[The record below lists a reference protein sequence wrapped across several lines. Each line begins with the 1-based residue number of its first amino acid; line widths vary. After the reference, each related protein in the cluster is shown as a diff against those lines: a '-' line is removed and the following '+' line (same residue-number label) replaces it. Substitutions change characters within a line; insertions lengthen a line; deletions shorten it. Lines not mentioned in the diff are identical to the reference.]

1 MKFRKS
7 ASSSPKMELLSRRS
21 TGGRMSTL
29 KRSRSFRAS
38 VKLMSKIRNHANLR
52 LTAGFDL
59 SSVSK
64 DLTVKKGCDLPVV
77 EESQDG
83 EKPSSP
89 RKNFKDM
96 NSRDKIGGEAFPS
109 PRKTSISDRD
119 VGPREITKDL
129 KNKLSLTDRLMGKG
143 RKDAERASTKDEGMK
158 SPKVSHIFR
167 RRHSTES
174 SQEDTREKKCS
185 DKRASCETDMSR
197 PSKHV
202 SYENP
207 TFVLDSSLDSS
218 VSSFLFEVEEEEEEE
233 EQRQK
238 QDAENERATSSKR
251 DVLTIVVDP
260 HKASAN
266 RSFYRKT
273 NYERDKDVGEEYLE
287 NGESR
292 NAFRPRCETVP
303 LSRPCDTRNEHSNV
317 INRNRRTTESFG
329 EFDRSRIK
337 FYCKIHETERK
348 NAICLQNQKIHDS
361 VKTCSSKS
369 CKIKTVDNIANFW
382 TSRRGNS
389 FRNKM
394 TTGRKR
400 DAKETKDYERL
411 GQEQVFM
418 PSSGSKFHSL
428 QGMEFLEG
436 FGKKKQQPHQQLN
449 NLSSIHINP
458 LSAQS
463 LNIHLHA
470 LFAAVEHSHLDKA
483 RTILE
488 STDVDV
494 NSVNSDGLSPLDVA
508 VLSNNRPLA
517 KMLVAF
523 GAQEGNQFKSPESLG
538 SHLASLLSEAE
549 HRVQELGGSTS
560 GSGGSILLEPPSSH
574 RASFSTQ
581 HNNLTGCGGSTE
593 DKQLS
598 LWERRARALRKMLLG
613 FDQARPP
620 DMPFLVA
627 VDVTGTTSITVRFQE
642 PDSHDSPICTKFKVQ
657 WSLHEDFSVICGER
671 EVLDMKQRECRIED
685 LTQGHKYH
693 FRAAAGNLK
702 GYSRFMN
709 STPAHVTPSSWRDI
723 DGRVPRFAGRLE
735 ELNTLFTDIRR
746 PEYTQETPAVQRRN
760 HKKKTTIKQLFTATS
775 KFQKNLRRG
784 VFLACL
790 LYHEDKVLV
799 TNEDFL
805 PVIEIDET
813 YPSCIYNDF
822 HWLMKVACT
831 WDDVKSLRQ
840 DMEKSHSSSTNH
852 FRIKLLQAA
861 AQMQA
866 ALGIQDLG
874 QLYHKPIRDIQG
886 TLVFSTVNYIKSPKL
901 VSVLN
906 SRWLPL
912 SKVIKKV
919 ITHEDSNVG
928 DILMTSIQEQM
939 TYHQVSGIKLPK
951 GLYLAY
957 LKMQSSV
964 DLIQLVVPTK
974 SPNVLPH
981 CKIRD
986 NSHVSAEEWDYL
998 KRVPRI
1004 CTSETSVK
1012 ESEEKENVTNEAQ
1025 GTEQQKLFVD
1035 QIAATARRLFN
1046 YMEISPEDSLVHR
1059 LYDAEVIELTHDV
1072 SFLIVVPPAE
1082 TACCVPGTR
1091 EILLQRGDLL
1101 SLPIPVFEMVYLNT
1115 YQKDVINRYSRL
1127 SCILE
1132 LDTAQAQHN
1141 HREAFSS
1148 LELSVAKDK
1157 LARLQDLQ
1165 LQVNSVWKSARW
1177 LIDVI
1182 TFARDRG
1189 SSQQNIASQTVGIS
1203 MKHLFSLD
1211 RNKNSNSNSLKR
1223 SLLQLP
1229 PRDPK
1234 LVKSSPGRGS
1244 WPGPNLSKSSSNLL
1258 TTEFSK
1264 SEQQLPSGQHVRK
1277 GSNTSTTSEPQKSSC
1292 APISSNSNL
1301 SNLTT
1306 TSSVNHLIP
1315 LQNVRLPPSKSEDTL
1330 ILAKYK
1336 HSPRNRSA
1344 TITSAS
1350 ATTSPLLSIK
1360 PMIYTGS
1367 LLSVSTAMTN
1377 TTSLLSV
1384 SNTNSDSLHS
1394 LSSDEYSAT
1403 NSSVCLKP
1411 GQPGIKVKT
1420 SKPTASVAAMA
1431 AVPTDNLDE
1440 EKEEATM
1447 MPPLPGILQVYAA
1460 YETGLAA
1467 GTSLKLHVTPRTTAR
1482 EVVDLVVKQL
1492 NMAVV
1497 LKGQKGPTYTA
1508 DELPNFCLVAVIG
1521 ARERCLRDDF
1531 KPLHLQNPWKKGRLY
1546 VRQKQDVLAALE
1558 HSSKH
1563 TAYL

>member
-1 MKFRKS
+1 MSSGDKASPGLTIDRAAFLLLRVKKAFKKKKQQRKEKS
-7 ASSSPKMELLSRRS
+7 IPTVECKTESRGARGPGGRPAPLLRSRTLPAIVAPGLSILQAQIDARYNAAS
-21 TGGRMSTL
+21 TGLSVPESGTSTKRGSTVSHCTKLLTPRISFTDDTIERRVSDSGPTRESSKEHSTRSGRLST
-29 KRSRSFRAS
+29 
-38 VKLMSKIRNHANLR
+38 
-52 LTAGFDL
+52 
-59 SSVSK
+59 SS
-64 DLTVKKGCDLPVV
+64 
-77 EESQDG
+77 
-83 EKPSSP
+83 
-89 RKNFKDM
+89 
-96 NSRDKIGGEAFPS
+96 IGGSQP
-109 PRKTSISDRD
+109 
-119 VGPREITKDL
+119 
-129 KNKLSLTDRLMGKG
+129 LTRLA
-143 RKDAERASTKDEGMK
+143 RLLN
-158 SPKVSHIFR
+158 
-167 RRHSTES
+167 
-174 SQEDTREKKCS
+174 Q
-185 DKRASCETDMSR
+185 R
-197 PSKHV
+197 PSFTP
-202 SYENP
+202 SDEIP
-207 TFVLDSSLDSS
+207 RRLSW
-218 VSSFLFEVEEEEEEE
+218 
-233 EQRQK
+233 
-238 QDAENERATSSKR
+238 ERRDCSATSSC
-251 DVLTIVVDP
+251 LP
-260 HKASAN
+260 
-266 RSFYRKT
+266 RS
-273 NYERDKDVGEEYLE
+273 
-287 NGESR
+287 S
-292 NAFRPRCETVP
+292 
-303 LSRPCDTRNEHSNV
+303 S
-317 INRNRRTTESFG
+317 I
-329 EFDRSRIK
+329 
-337 FYCKIHETERK
+337 
-348 NAICLQNQKIHDS
+348 DS
-361 VKTCSSKS
+361 VAEWSVAGGVGTVSASNAVNAGSSYGLFADQPPPRRS
-369 CKIKTVDNIANFW
+369 PSPLLGSRSDRLSLVSPNIG
-382 TSRRGNS
+382 RRVKGH
-389 FRNKM
+389 R
-394 TTGRKR
+394 
-400 DAKETKDYERL
+400 AVLELY
-411 GQEQVFM
+411 
-418 PSSGSKFHSL
+418 SL

-436 FGKKKQQPHQQLN
+436 FGKKKQQPNQQSN
-449 NLSSIHINP
+449 NISSVHINP
-458 LSAQS
+458 LTAQS

-470 LFAAVEHSHLDKA
+470 LFAAVEHGHLDKA

-538 SHLASLLSEAE
+538 SHLASLLLEAE

-560 GSGGSILLEPPSSH
+560 GSGGTTLLEPPSSH
-574 RASFSTQ
+574 RSSFSSQ
-581 HNNLTGCGGSTE
+581 HNNLTGCGGSAE
-593 DKQLS
+593 DKQLA

-627 VDVTGTTSITVRFQE
+627 VDVTGTNSVTVRFQE

-657 WSLHEDFSVICGER
+657 WSIKEDFSVICGER
-671 EVLDMKQRECRIED
+671 EVLDMKQRECRIDD
-685 LTQGHKYH
+685 LIQGQKYY

-702 GYSRFMN
+702 GYSRFRN

-735 ELNTLFTDIRR
+735 QLNTLFTDIKR

-760 HKKKTTIKQLFTATS
+760 HKKKTTIKQLFSATS

-790 LYHEDKVLV
+790 LYHEDKILV

-805 PVIEIDET
+805 PVIEVDET

-822 HWLMKVACT
+822 HWLMKVGCT
-831 WDDVKSLRQ
+831 WDDVKILRQ
-840 DMEKSHSSSTNH
+840 NMEKSHSSSTNH

-866 ALGIQDLG
+866 ALCIQDIG
-874 QLYHKPIRDIQG
+874 QLYHKPIRDVQG
-886 TLVFSTVNYIKSPKL
+886 TLVFSTVNYVKSPKL
-901 VSVLN
+901 ISVLN

-912 SKVIKKV
+912 SKVTKKV
-919 ITHEDSNVG
+919 IIHEDSNVA
-928 DILMTSIQEQM
+928 DILIASIQEQM
-939 TYHQVSGIKLPK
+939 TYHQVSSIKLSK
-951 GLYLAY
+951 GLYLGY

-964 DLIQLVVPTK
+964 DLIQVVVPAK

-986 NSHVSAEEWDYL
+986 NPHVSAEEWDYL
-998 KRVPRI
+998 KRITRI
-1004 CTSETSVK
+1004 HASDASVK
-1012 ESEEKENVTNEAQ
+1012 DCEEKENVTNEAQ

-1035 QIAATARRLFN
+1035 LVAATARRLFN
-1046 YMEISPEDSLVHR
+1046 YMEISPEDSLLHR
-1059 LYDAEVIELTHDV
+1059 LYDAEVIDLTHDV
-1072 SFLIVVPPAE
+1072 SFLIAVPPAE

-1101 SLPIPVFEMVYLNT
+1101 SLPIQVFEMVHLNT

-1132 LDTAQAQHN
+1132 LDTAQAQYN

-1165 LQVNSVWKSARW
+1165 TQVNTVWKGARW

-1189 SSQQNIASQTVGIS
+1189 SSQQTGSSQTVGIS
-1203 MKHLFSLD
+1203 MKHLLSLD
-1211 RNKNSNSNSLKR
+1211 RNRSNSNSLKR

-1244 WPGPNLSKSSSNLL
+1244 WPGPNMSNSSSNLL

-1264 SEQQLPSGQHVRK
+1264 SEQQLPSGQYIRK
-1277 GSNTSTTSEPQKSSC
+1277 GSNTSNVSAGSEPAKSTV
-1292 APISSNSNL
+1292 PMSSPSNL
-1301 SNLTT
+1301 SNA
-1306 TSSVNHLIP
+1306 TSAGSNNHLVP
-1315 LQNVRLPPSKSEDTL
+1315 LQNTRLPPSKSEDTL
-1330 ILAKYK
+1330 ILTKYK

-1350 ATTSPLLSIK
+1350 ASTSPLLSIK
-1360 PMIYTGS
+1360 PMIYGGS

-1394 LSSDEYSAT
+1394 LSSDEYST
-1403 NSSVCLKP
+1403 PNSSVCIKSGHTKSKP
-1411 GQPGIKVKT
+1411 T
-1420 SKPTASVAAMA
+1420 KPTASVAATA
-1431 AVPTDNLDE
+1431 TGSLESQLEE
-1440 EKEEATM
+1440 EKDEATL
-1447 MPPLPGILQVYAA
+1447 MPAPLPGILQVYAA
-1460 YETGLAA
+1460 YETGLAS

-1482 EVVDLVVKQL
+1482 EVVNLVVKQL

-1497 LKGQKGPTYTA
+1497 LKGQEGPIYTA

-1531 KPLHLQNPWKKGRLY
+1531 KLLQLQNPWKKGRLY

>member
-1 MKFRKS
+1 MIGR
-7 ASSSPKMELLSRRS
+7 
-21 TGGRMSTL
+21 GGRRYEGWAVLGGLGRRMSSGDKASPGLTIDRAAFL
-29 KRSRSFRAS
+29 LLRVKKAFKKKKQQRKEKSIPTVECKTESRGARGPGGRPAPLLRSRTLPAIVAPGLSILQAQIDARYNERRVS
-38 VKLMSKIRNHANLR
+38 DSGPTRESSKEHSTRSGR
-52 LTAGFDL
+52 LST
-59 SSVSK
+59 SS
-64 DLTVKKGCDLPVV
+64 
-77 EESQDG
+77 
-83 EKPSSP
+83 
-89 RKNFKDM
+89 
-96 NSRDKIGGEAFPS
+96 IGGSQP
-109 PRKTSISDRD
+109 
-119 VGPREITKDL
+119 
-129 KNKLSLTDRLMGKG
+129 LTRLA
-143 RKDAERASTKDEGMK
+143 RLLN
-158 SPKVSHIFR
+158 
-167 RRHSTES
+167 
-174 SQEDTREKKCS
+174 Q
-185 DKRASCETDMSR
+185 R
-197 PSKHV
+197 PSFTP
-202 SYENP
+202 SDEIP
-207 TFVLDSSLDSS
+207 RRLSW
-218 VSSFLFEVEEEEEEE
+218 
-233 EQRQK
+233 
-238 QDAENERATSSKR
+238 ERRDCSATSSC
-251 DVLTIVVDP
+251 LP
-260 HKASAN
+260 
-266 RSFYRKT
+266 RS
-273 NYERDKDVGEEYLE
+273 
-287 NGESR
+287 S
-292 NAFRPRCETVP
+292 
-303 LSRPCDTRNEHSNV
+303 S
-317 INRNRRTTESFG
+317 I
-329 EFDRSRIK
+329 
-337 FYCKIHETERK
+337 
-348 NAICLQNQKIHDS
+348 DS
-361 VKTCSSKS
+361 VAEWSIAGGVGTVSTSNAVNAGSSYGLFADQPPPRRS
-369 CKIKTVDNIANFW
+369 PSPLLGARSDRLSLVSPNIG
-382 TSRRGNS
+382 RRVKGH
-389 FRNKM
+389 R
-394 TTGRKR
+394 
-400 DAKETKDYERL
+400 AVLELY
-411 GQEQVFM
+411 
-418 PSSGSKFHSL
+418 SL

-436 FGKKKQQPHQQLN
+436 FGKKKQQPNQQSN
-449 NLSSIHINP
+449 NISSVHINP
-458 LSAQS
+458 LTAQS

-470 LFAAVEHSHLDKA
+470 LFAAVEHGHLDKA

-538 SHLASLLSEAE
+538 SHLASLLLEAE

-560 GSGGSILLEPPSSH
+560 GSGGTTLLEPPSSH
-574 RASFSTQ
+574 RSSFSSQ
-581 HNNLTGCGGSTE
+581 HNNLTGCGGSAE
-593 DKQLS
+593 DKQLA

-627 VDVTGTTSITVRFQE
+627 VDVTGTNSVTVRFQE

-657 WSLHEDFSVICGER
+657 WSIKEDFSVICGER
-671 EVLDMKQRECRIED
+671 EVLDMKQRECRIDD
-685 LTQGHKYH
+685 LIQGQKYY

-702 GYSRFMN
+702 GYSRFRN

-735 ELNTLFTDIRR
+735 QLNTLFTDIRR

-760 HKKKTTIKQLFTATS
+760 HKKKTTIKQLFSATS

-790 LYHEDKVLV
+790 LYHEDKILV

-805 PVIEIDET
+805 PVIEVDET

-822 HWLMKVACT
+822 HWLMKVGCT
-831 WDDVKSLRQ
+831 WDDVKILRQ
-840 DMEKSHSSSTNH
+840 NMEKSHSSSTNH

-866 ALGIQDLG
+866 ALCIQDIG
-874 QLYHKPIRDIQG
+874 QLYHKPIRDVQG
-886 TLVFSTVNYIKSPKL
+886 TLVFSTVNYVKSPKL
-901 VSVLN
+901 ISVLN

-912 SKVIKKV
+912 SKVTKKV
-919 ITHEDSNVG
+919 IIHEDSNVA
-928 DILMTSIQEQM
+928 DILIASIQEQM
-939 TYHQVSGIKLPK
+939 TYHQVSSIKLSK
-951 GLYLAY
+951 GLYLGY

-964 DLIQLVVPTK
+964 DLIQVVVPAK

-986 NSHVSAEEWDYL
+986 NPHVSAEEWDYL
-998 KRVPRI
+998 KRITRI
-1004 CTSETSVK
+1004 HASDASVK
-1012 ESEEKENVTNEAQ
+1012 DCEEKENVTNEAQ

-1035 QIAATARRLFN
+1035 LVAATARRLFN
-1046 YMEISPEDSLVHR
+1046 YMEISPEDSLLHR
-1059 LYDAEVIELTHDV
+1059 LYDAEVIDLTHDV
-1072 SFLIVVPPAE
+1072 SFLIAVPPAE

-1101 SLPIPVFEMVYLNT
+1101 SLPIQVFEMVHLNT

-1132 LDTAQAQHN
+1132 LDTAQAQYN

-1165 LQVNSVWKSARW
+1165 TQVNTVWKGARW

-1189 SSQQNIASQTVGIS
+1189 SSQQSGSSQTVGIS
-1203 MKHLFSLD
+1203 MKHLLSLD
-1211 RNKNSNSNSLKR
+1211 RNRSNSNSLKR

-1244 WPGPNLSKSSSNLL
+1244 WPGPNMSNSSSNLL

-1264 SEQQLPSGQHVRK
+1264 SEQQLPSGQYIRK
-1277 GSNTSTTSEPQKSSC
+1277 GSNTSNVSAGSEPAKSTV
-1292 APISSNSNL
+1292 PMSSPSNL
-1301 SNLTT
+1301 SNA
-1306 TSSVNHLIP
+1306 TSTGSNNHLVP
-1315 LQNVRLPPSKSEDTL
+1315 LQNTRLPPSKSEDTL
-1330 ILAKYK
+1330 ILTKYK

-1350 ATTSPLLSIK
+1350 ASTSPLLSIK
-1360 PMIYTGS
+1360 PMIYGGS

-1394 LSSDEYSAT
+1394 LSSDEYST
-1403 NSSVCLKP
+1403 PNSSVCIKSGHTKSKP
-1411 GQPGIKVKT
+1411 T
-1420 SKPTASVAAMA
+1420 KPTASVAATA
-1431 AVPTDNLDE
+1431 TGSLESQLEE
-1440 EKEEATM
+1440 EKDEATL
-1447 MPPLPGILQVYAA
+1447 MPAPLPGILQVYAA
-1460 YETGLAA
+1460 YETGLAS

-1482 EVVDLVVKQL
+1482 EVVNLVVKQL

-1497 LKGQKGPTYTA
+1497 LKGQEGPIYTA

-1531 KPLHLQNPWKKGRLY
+1531 KLLQLQNPWKKGRLY

>member
-1 MKFRKS
+1 MIGR
-7 ASSSPKMELLSRRS
+7 
-21 TGGRMSTL
+21 GGRRYEGWAVLGGLGRRMSSGDKASPGLTIDRAAFL
-29 KRSRSFRAS
+29 LLRVKKAFKKKKQQRKEKSIPTVECKTESRGARGPGGRPAPLLRSRTLPAIVAPGLSILQAQIDARYNAASAGLSVPESGTSTKRGSTVSHCTKLLTPRISFTDDTIERRVS
-38 VKLMSKIRNHANLR
+38 DSGPTRESSKEHSTRSGR
-52 LTAGFDL
+52 LST
-59 SSVSK
+59 SS
-64 DLTVKKGCDLPVV
+64 
-77 EESQDG
+77 
-83 EKPSSP
+83 
-89 RKNFKDM
+89 
-96 NSRDKIGGEAFPS
+96 IGGSQP
-109 PRKTSISDRD
+109 
-119 VGPREITKDL
+119 
-129 KNKLSLTDRLMGKG
+129 LTRLA
-143 RKDAERASTKDEGMK
+143 RLLN
-158 SPKVSHIFR
+158 
-167 RRHSTES
+167 
-174 SQEDTREKKCS
+174 Q
-185 DKRASCETDMSR
+185 R
-197 PSKHV
+197 PSFTP
-202 SYENP
+202 SDEIP
-207 TFVLDSSLDSS
+207 RRLSW
-218 VSSFLFEVEEEEEEE
+218 
-233 EQRQK
+233 
-238 QDAENERATSSKR
+238 ERRDCSATSSC
-251 DVLTIVVDP
+251 LP
-260 HKASAN
+260 
-266 RSFYRKT
+266 RS
-273 NYERDKDVGEEYLE
+273 
-287 NGESR
+287 S
-292 NAFRPRCETVP
+292 
-303 LSRPCDTRNEHSNV
+303 S
-317 INRNRRTTESFG
+317 I
-329 EFDRSRIK
+329 
-337 FYCKIHETERK
+337 
-348 NAICLQNQKIHDS
+348 DS
-361 VKTCSSKS
+361 VAEWSIAGGVGTVSASNAVNAGSSYGLFADQPPPRRS
-369 CKIKTVDNIANFW
+369 PSPLLGARSDRLSLVSPNIG
-382 TSRRGNS
+382 RRVKGH
-389 FRNKM
+389 R
-394 TTGRKR
+394 
-400 DAKETKDYERL
+400 AVLELY
-411 GQEQVFM
+411 
-418 PSSGSKFHSL
+418 SL

-436 FGKKKQQPHQQLN
+436 FGKKKQQPNQQSN
-449 NLSSIHINP
+449 NISSVHINP
-458 LSAQS
+458 LTAQS

-470 LFAAVEHSHLDKA
+470 LFAAVEHGHLDKA

-538 SHLASLLSEAE
+538 SHLASLLLEAE

-560 GSGGSILLEPPSSH
+560 GSGGTTLLEPPSSH
-574 RASFSTQ
+574 RSSFSSQ
-581 HNNLTGCGGSTE
+581 HNNLTGCGGSAE
-593 DKQLS
+593 DKQLA

-627 VDVTGTTSITVRFQE
+627 VDVTGTNSVTVRFQE

-657 WSLHEDFSVICGER
+657 WSIKEDFSVICGER
-671 EVLDMKQRECRIED
+671 EVLDMKQRECRIDD
-685 LTQGHKYH
+685 LIQGQKYY

-702 GYSRFMN
+702 GYSRFRN

-735 ELNTLFTDIRR
+735 QLNTLFTDIRR

-760 HKKKTTIKQLFTATS
+760 HKKKTTIKQLFSATS

-790 LYHEDKVLV
+790 LYHEDKILV

-805 PVIEIDET
+805 PVIEVDET

-822 HWLMKVACT
+822 HWLMKVGCT
-831 WDDVKSLRQ
+831 WDDVKILRQ
-840 DMEKSHSSSTNH
+840 NMEKSHSSSTNH

-866 ALGIQDLG
+866 ALCIQDIG
-874 QLYHKPIRDIQG
+874 QLYHKPIRDVQG
-886 TLVFSTVNYIKSPKL
+886 TLVFSTVNYVKSPKL
-901 VSVLN
+901 ISVLN

-912 SKVIKKV
+912 SKVTKKV
-919 ITHEDSNVG
+919 IIHEDSNVA
-928 DILMTSIQEQM
+928 DILIASIQEQM
-939 TYHQVSGIKLPK
+939 TYHQVSSIKLSK
-951 GLYLAY
+951 GLYLGY

-964 DLIQLVVPTK
+964 DLIQVVVPAK

-986 NSHVSAEEWDYL
+986 NPHVSAEEWDYL
-998 KRVPRI
+998 KRITRI
-1004 CTSETSVK
+1004 HASDASVK
-1012 ESEEKENVTNEAQ
+1012 DCEEKENVTNEAQ

-1035 QIAATARRLFN
+1035 LVAATARRLFN
-1046 YMEISPEDSLVHR
+1046 YMEISPEDSLLHR
-1059 LYDAEVIELTHDV
+1059 LYDAEVIDLTHDV
-1072 SFLIVVPPAE
+1072 SFLIAVPPAE

-1101 SLPIPVFEMVYLNT
+1101 SLPIQVFEMVHLNT

-1132 LDTAQAQHN
+1132 LDTAQAQYN

-1165 LQVNSVWKSARW
+1165 TQVNTVWKGARW

-1189 SSQQNIASQTVGIS
+1189 SSQQSGSSQTVGIS
-1203 MKHLFSLD
+1203 MKHLLSLD
-1211 RNKNSNSNSLKR
+1211 RNRSNSNSLKR

-1244 WPGPNLSKSSSNLL
+1244 WPGPNMSNSSSNLL

-1264 SEQQLPSGQHVRK
+1264 SEQQLPSGQYIRK
-1277 GSNTSTTSEPQKSSC
+1277 GSNTSNVSAGSEPAKSTV
-1292 APISSNSNL
+1292 PMSSPSNL
-1301 SNLTT
+1301 SNA
-1306 TSSVNHLIP
+1306 TSAGSNNHLVP
-1315 LQNVRLPPSKSEDTL
+1315 LQNTRLPPSKSEDTL
-1330 ILAKYK
+1330 ILTKYK

-1350 ATTSPLLSIK
+1350 ASTSPLLSIK
-1360 PMIYTGS
+1360 PMIYGGS

-1394 LSSDEYSAT
+1394 LSSDEYST
-1403 NSSVCLKP
+1403 PNSSVC
-1411 GQPGIKVKT
+1411 IKSGHTKSKST
-1420 SKPTASVAAMA
+1420 KPTASVAATA
-1431 AVPTDNLDE
+1431 TGSLESQLEE
-1440 EKEEATM
+1440 EKDEATL
-1447 MPPLPGILQVYAA
+1447 MPAPLPGILQVYAA
-1460 YETGLAA
+1460 YETGLAS

-1482 EVVDLVVKQL
+1482 EVVNLVVKQL

-1497 LKGQKGPTYTA
+1497 LKGQEGPIYTA

-1531 KPLHLQNPWKKGRLY
+1531 KLLQLQNPWKKGRLY

>member
-1 MKFRKS
+1 MKFRKFS
-7 ASSSPKMELLSRRS
+7 ASSPKMELLSRRS
-21 TGGRMSTL
+21 SSDRMSTL

-38 VKLMSKIRNHANLR
+38 IKLMSKLRNHASLR
-52 LTAGFDL
+52 LNSGFDL
-59 SSVSK
+59 SPVSLRDTKKRRNQTSLVEETTWPTKSLEIPPNDSSK
-64 DLTVKKGCDLPVV
+64 DSSKDSDRSLNSLST
-77 EESQDG
+77 S
-83 EKPSSP
+83 PSL
-89 RKNFKDM
+89 
-96 NSRDKIGGEAFPS
+96 GH
-109 PRKTSISDRD
+109 SISSSELESRK
-119 VGPREITKDL
+119 ITRDL
-129 KNKLSLTDRLMGKG
+129 KSKLCLTDRIMGKG
-143 RKDAERASTKDEGMK
+143 RKEQEKSSKRNNDAS
-158 SPKVSHIFR
+158 SPRVTHIFR
-167 RRHSTES
+167 WKSNEETS
-174 SQEDTREKKCS
+174 SVSNEDKEKRNLLCGS
-185 DKRASCETDMSR
+185 QL
-197 PSKHV
+197 

-207 TFVLDSSLDSS
+207 TFRLDSSLDSS
-218 VSSFLFEVEEEEEEE
+218 VSSYVFEPEHSDHVETKEERSIE
-233 EQRQK
+233 K
-238 QDAENERATSSKR
+238 SYQDTG
-251 DVLTIVVDP
+251 LTIVVDP
-260 HKASAN
+260 ARPTEDETRKSAEDRTVFDMEANFECNKNNRPVFTVTKA
-266 RSFYRKT
+266 RSLSVNDVILQDEEAARSSLALNTVDGTTLFDWQADDRGIDTTEKGRKDGEKVRKT
-273 NYERDKDVGEEYLE
+273 
-287 NGESR
+287 
-292 NAFRPRCETVP
+292 
-303 LSRPCDTRNEHSNV
+303 
-317 INRNRRTTESFG
+317 
-329 EFDRSRIK
+329 
-337 FYCKIHETERK
+337 
-348 NAICLQNQKIHDS
+348 S
-361 VKTCSSKS
+361 VCSSKS
-369 CKIKTVDNIANFW
+369 CRIRTVDNIANFW
-382 TSRRGNS
+382 TNARGGS
-389 FRNKM
+389 FRSKV
-394 TTGRKR
+394 TVGRKKSMKDSR
-400 DAKETKDYERL
+400 DAESMDRILVTTT
-411 GQEQVFM
+411 
-418 PSSGSKFHSL
+418 SGSKLYSL

-436 FGKKKQQPHQQLN
+436 FGKKKQQPNQQSN
-449 NLSSIHINP
+449 NISSVHINP
-458 LSAQS
+458 LTAQS

-470 LFAAVEHSHLDKA
+470 LFAAVEHGHLDKA

-538 SHLASLLSEAE
+538 SHLASLLLEAE

-560 GSGGSILLEPPSSH
+560 GSGGTTLLEPPSSH
-574 RASFSTQ
+574 RSSFSSQ
-581 HNNLTGCGGSTE
+581 HNNLTGCGGSAE
-593 DKQLS
+593 DKQLA

-627 VDVTGTTSITVRFQE
+627 VDVTGTNSVTVRFQE

-657 WSLHEDFSVICGER
+657 WSIKEDFSVICGER
-671 EVLDMKQRECRIED
+671 EVLDMKQRECRIDD
-685 LTQGHKYH
+685 LIQGQKYY

-702 GYSRFMN
+702 GYSRFRN

-735 ELNTLFTDIRR
+735 QLNTLFTDIKR

-760 HKKKTTIKQLFTATS
+760 HKKKTTIKQLFSATS

-790 LYHEDKVLV
+790 LYHEDKILV

-805 PVIEIDET
+805 PVIEVDET

-822 HWLMKVACT
+822 HWLMKVGCT
-831 WDDVKSLRQ
+831 WDDVKILRQ
-840 DMEKSHSSSTNH
+840 NMEKSHSSSTNH

-866 ALGIQDLG
+866 ALCIQDIG
-874 QLYHKPIRDIQG
+874 QLYHKPIRDVQG
-886 TLVFSTVNYIKSPKL
+886 TLVFSTVNYVKSPKL
-901 VSVLN
+901 ISVLN

-912 SKVIKKV
+912 SKVTKKV
-919 ITHEDSNVG
+919 IIHEDSNVA
-928 DILMTSIQEQM
+928 DILIASIQEQM
-939 TYHQVSGIKLPK
+939 TYHQVSSIKLSK
-951 GLYLAY
+951 GLYLGY

-964 DLIQLVVPTK
+964 DLIQVVVPAK

-986 NSHVSAEEWDYL
+986 NPHVSAEEWDYL
-998 KRVPRI
+998 KRITRI
-1004 CTSETSVK
+1004 HASDASVK
-1012 ESEEKENVTNEAQ
+1012 DCEEKENVTNEAQ

-1035 QIAATARRLFN
+1035 LVAATARRLFN
-1046 YMEISPEDSLVHR
+1046 YMEISPEDSLLHR
-1059 LYDAEVIELTHDV
+1059 LYDAEVIDLTHDV
-1072 SFLIVVPPAE
+1072 SFLIAVPPAE

-1101 SLPIPVFEMVYLNT
+1101 SLPIQVFEMVHLNT

-1132 LDTAQAQHN
+1132 LDTAQAQYN

-1165 LQVNSVWKSARW
+1165 TQVNTVWKGARW

-1189 SSQQNIASQTVGIS
+1189 SSQQTGSSQTVGIS
-1203 MKHLFSLD
+1203 MKHLLSLD
-1211 RNKNSNSNSLKR
+1211 RNRSNSNSLKR

-1244 WPGPNLSKSSSNLL
+1244 WPGPNMSNSSSNLL

-1264 SEQQLPSGQHVRK
+1264 SEQQLPSGQYIRK
-1277 GSNTSTTSEPQKSSC
+1277 GSNTSNVSAGSEPAKSTV
-1292 APISSNSNL
+1292 PMSSPSNL
-1301 SNLTT
+1301 SNA
-1306 TSSVNHLIP
+1306 TSAGSNNHLVP
-1315 LQNVRLPPSKSEDTL
+1315 LQNTRLPPSKSEDTL
-1330 ILAKYK
+1330 ILTKYK

-1350 ATTSPLLSIK
+1350 ASTSPLLSIK
-1360 PMIYTGS
+1360 PMIYGGS

-1394 LSSDEYSAT
+1394 LSSDEYST
-1403 NSSVCLKP
+1403 PNSSVCIKSGHTKSKP
-1411 GQPGIKVKT
+1411 T
-1420 SKPTASVAAMA
+1420 KPTASVAATA
-1431 AVPTDNLDE
+1431 TGSLESQLEE
-1440 EKEEATM
+1440 EKDEATL
-1447 MPPLPGILQVYAA
+1447 MPAPLPGILQVYAA
-1460 YETGLAA
+1460 YETGLAS

-1482 EVVDLVVKQL
+1482 EVVNLVVKQL

-1497 LKGQKGPTYTA
+1497 LKGQEGPIYTA

-1531 KPLHLQNPWKKGRLY
+1531 KLLQLQNPWKKGRLY

>member
-1 MKFRKS
+1 MV
-7 ASSSPKMELLSRRS
+7 L
-21 TGGRMSTL
+21 GGLGRRMSSGDKASPGLTID
-29 KRSRSFRAS
+29 RAAF
-38 VKLMSKIRNHANLR
+38 LLLR
-52 LTAGFDL
+52 
-59 SSVSK
+59 
-64 DLTVKKGCDLPVV
+64 VKKA
-77 EESQDG
+77 
-83 EKPSSP
+83 
-89 RKNFKDM
+89 FK
-96 NSRDKIGGEAFPS
+96 
-109 PRKTSISDRD
+109 
-119 VGPREITKDL
+119 
-129 KNKLSLTDRLMGKG
+129 
-143 RKDAERASTKDEGMK
+143 
-158 SPKVSHIFR
+158 
-167 RRHSTES
+167 
-174 SQEDTREKKCS
+174 
-185 DKRASCETDMSR
+185 
-197 PSKHV
+197 
-202 SYENP
+202 
-207 TFVLDSSLDSS
+207 
-218 VSSFLFEVEEEEEEE
+218 
-233 EQRQK
+233 
-238 QDAENERATSSKR
+238 
-251 DVLTIVVDP
+251 
-260 HKASAN
+260 
-266 RSFYRKT
+266 
-273 NYERDKDVGEEYLE
+273 
-287 NGESR
+287 
-292 NAFRPRCETVP
+292 
-303 LSRPCDTRNEHSNV
+303 
-317 INRNRRTTESFG
+317 
-329 EFDRSRIK
+329 
-337 FYCKIHETERK
+337 
-348 NAICLQNQKIHDS
+348 
-361 VKTCSSKS
+361 
-369 CKIKTVDNIANFW
+369 
-382 TSRRGNS
+382 
-389 FRNKM
+389 
-394 TTGRKR
+394 
-400 DAKETKDYERL
+400 
-411 GQEQVFM
+411 
-418 PSSGSKFHSL
+418 
-428 QGMEFLEG
+428 
-436 FGKKKQQPHQQLN
+436 KKKQQRKEKSAPVPECKPENRSARGPGGRPAPLLRSRTLPAIVTPGLSILQAQIEARYNAVTTGISVVPPTTDSTTCAKRGSATSHCTKL
-449 NLSSIHINP
+449 LTPRISFTDDTIERRVSDSGPTSRESSKEHSARSGRLSTSSIGGSQP
-458 LSAQS
+458 LNRLARLLNQRPSFTPSDEIPRRLSWERRDCSTTSSCLPRSSSIDSVAEWGLTGGIGTTIGSNYGGMSSGSSYGLFVEQPPPRRSPSPLLGARGDRLS
-463 LNIHLHA
+463 LVSPNIGRRVKGHRAVVA
-470 LFAAVEHSHLDKA
+470 LFAAVEHGHLDKA

-560 GSGGSILLEPPSSH
+560 GSGGTTLLEPPSSH

-593 DKQLS
+593 DKQLA

-627 VDVTGTTSITVRFQE
+627 VDVTGTTSVTVRFQE

-657 WSLHEDFSVICGER
+657 WSLHDDFSVVCGER
-671 EVLDMKQRECRIED
+671 EVLDMKQRECRIEG
-685 LTQGHKYH
+685 LTQGQRYH

-702 GYSRFMN
+702 GYSRFRN

-735 ELNTLFTDIRR
+735 QLNTLFTDIRR

-866 ALGIQDLG
+866 ALCTQDLG

-919 ITHEDSNVG
+919 ITHEDSNVA
-928 DILMTSIQEQM
+928 DILMASIQEQM
-939 TYHQVSGIKLPK
+939 TYHQVSGIKLSK
-951 GLYLAY
+951 GLYLGY

-964 DLIQLVVPTK
+964 DLIQVVVPAK

-986 NSHVSAEEWDYL
+986 NPHVSAEEWDYL
-998 KRVPRI
+998 KRVTRI
-1004 CTSETSVK
+1004 YLSESSVK
-1012 ESEEKENVTNEAQ
+1012 ESEEKENVTNESQ

-1035 QIAATARRLFN
+1035 LVAATARRLFN
-1046 YMEISPEDSLVHR
+1046 YMEIGPDESLVHR
-1059 LYDAEVIELTHDV
+1059 LYDAEVIDLTHDV
-1072 SFLIVVPPAE
+1072 SFLIAVPPAE

-1101 SLPIPVFEMVYLNT
+1101 SLPIQVFEMVHLNT

-1165 LQVNSVWKSARW
+1165 SQVNTVWKGARW

-1189 SSQQNIASQTVGIS
+1189 SSQLNAASQTVGIC
-1203 MKHLFSLD
+1203 MKHLLSLD
-1211 RNKNSNSNSLKR
+1211 RNKNSNNSNNSNSLKR

-1244 WPGPNLSKSSSNLL
+1244 WPGPNLSNSSSNLL

-1264 SEQQLPSGQHVRK
+1264 SEQQLPSGQYIRK
-1277 GSNTSTTSEPQKSSC
+1277 GSNTSNVSTGSEPQKSC
-1292 APISSNSNL
+1292 APMSSSSNL

-1306 TSSVNHLIP
+1306 TSSANHLIP
-1315 LQNVRLPPSKSEDTL
+1315 LQNTRLPPSKSEDTL
-1330 ILAKYK
+1330 ILTKYK

-1350 ATTSPLLSIK
+1350 ASTSPLLSIK
-1360 PMIYTGS
+1360 PIMYGGS

-1377 TTSLLSV
+1377 TTSMLSV

-1394 LSSDEYSAT
+1394 LSSDEYT
-1403 NSSVCLKP
+1403 TPNSSVCVLKP
-1411 GQPGIKVKT
+1411 GHAIKVKT

-1431 AVPTDNLDE
+1431 TASQDADE

-1447 MPPLPGILQVYAA
+1447 MPAPLPGILQVYAA

-1497 LKGQKGPTYTA
+1497 LKGQEGPIYTA

-1531 KPLHLQNPWKKGRLY
+1531 KPLQLQNPWKKGRLY

>member
-1 MKFRKS
+1 MVLGVLGR
-7 ASSSPKMELLSRRS
+7 
-21 TGGRMSTL
+21 RMSSGDKASPSLTID
-29 KRSRSFRAS
+29 RAAF
-38 VKLMSKIRNHANLR
+38 LLLR
-52 LTAGFDL
+52 
-59 SSVSK
+59 
-64 DLTVKKGCDLPVV
+64 VKKA
-77 EESQDG
+77 
-83 EKPSSP
+83 
-89 RKNFKDM
+89 FK
-96 NSRDKIGGEAFPS
+96 
-109 PRKTSISDRD
+109 
-119 VGPREITKDL
+119 
-129 KNKLSLTDRLMGKG
+129 
-143 RKDAERASTKDEGMK
+143 
-158 SPKVSHIFR
+158 
-167 RRHSTES
+167 
-174 SQEDTREKKCS
+174 
-185 DKRASCETDMSR
+185 
-197 PSKHV
+197 
-202 SYENP
+202 
-207 TFVLDSSLDSS
+207 
-218 VSSFLFEVEEEEEEE
+218 
-233 EQRQK
+233 
-238 QDAENERATSSKR
+238 
-251 DVLTIVVDP
+251 
-260 HKASAN
+260 
-266 RSFYRKT
+266 
-273 NYERDKDVGEEYLE
+273 
-287 NGESR
+287 
-292 NAFRPRCETVP
+292 
-303 LSRPCDTRNEHSNV
+303 
-317 INRNRRTTESFG
+317 
-329 EFDRSRIK
+329 
-337 FYCKIHETERK
+337 
-348 NAICLQNQKIHDS
+348 
-361 VKTCSSKS
+361 
-369 CKIKTVDNIANFW
+369 
-382 TSRRGNS
+382 
-389 FRNKM
+389 
-394 TTGRKR
+394 
-400 DAKETKDYERL
+400 
-411 GQEQVFM
+411 
-418 PSSGSKFHSL
+418 
-428 QGMEFLEG
+428 
-436 FGKKKQQPHQQLN
+436 KKKQQRKEKNIPAVECKPETRSARGPGGRPAPLLRSRTLPAIVAPGLSILQAQIDARYNAVSTGLSVPSPAESAGSGKRGSTASHCTKLLAPRISFTDDTIERRVSDSGPAN
-449 NLSSIHINP
+449 RESSKEHSTRSGRLSTSSIGGSQP
-458 LSAQS
+458 LTRLARLLNQRPSFTPSDEIPRRLSWERRECSTTSSCLPRSSSIDSVAEWGIAGGVGTVGGSNNVHAGSSYGIFVDQPPPRRSPSPLLGARSDRLS
-463 LNIHLHA
+463 LVSPNIGRRVKGHRAVLA
-470 LFAAVEHSHLDKA
+470 LFAAVEHGHLDKA
-483 RTILE
+483 RSILE

-494 NSVNSDGLSPLDVA
+494 NSVNSDGLSALDVA

-560 GSGGSILLEPPSSH
+560 GSGGTTLLEPPTSH
-574 RASFSTQ
+574 RSSFSSQ
-581 HNNLTGCGGSTE
+581 HNNLTGCGGSAE
-593 DKQLS
+593 DKQLA

-620 DMPFLVA
+620 DIPFLVA
-627 VDVTGTTSITVRFQE
+627 VDVTGTNSVTVRFQE

-657 WSLHEDFSVICGER
+657 WSVKDDFSVICGER
-671 EVLDMKQRECRIED
+671 EVLDMKQRECRIDD
-685 LTQGHKYH
+685 LIQGQKYH

-702 GYSRFMN
+702 GYSRFRN

-735 ELNTLFTDIRR
+735 QLNTLFTDIRR

-805 PVIEIDET
+805 PVIEVDET

-831 WDDVKSLRQ
+831 WDDVKTLRQ

-866 ALGIQDLG
+866 PLCIQDLG
-874 QLYHKPIRDIQG
+874 QLYHKPVRDIQG

-901 VSVLN
+901 ISVLN

-912 SKVIKKV
+912 SKVTKKV
-919 ITHEDSNVG
+919 ITHEDSNVA
-928 DILMTSIQEQM
+928 DILIASIQEQM
-939 TYHQVSGIKLPK
+939 TYHQVSSIKLSK
-951 GLYLAY
+951 GLYLGY
-957 LKMQSSV
+957 IKMQSSV
-964 DLIQLVVPTK
+964 DLIQVVVPAK

-986 NSHVSAEEWDYL
+986 NPHVSAEEWDYL
-998 KRVPRI
+998 KRITRI
-1004 CTSETSVK
+1004 HASDVSVK
-1012 ESEEKENVTNEAQ
+1012 DSEEKENVTNESQ

-1035 QIAATARRLFN
+1035 LVAATARRLFN
-1046 YMEISPEDSLVHR
+1046 YMEISPEDSLCHR
-1059 LYDAEVIELTHDV
+1059 LYDAEVIDLTHDV
-1072 SFLIVVPPAE
+1072 SFLIAVPPAE

-1101 SLPIPVFEMVYLNT
+1101 SLPIQVFEMVHLNT

-1132 LDTAQAQHN
+1132 LDTAQAQHS

-1165 LQVNSVWKSARW
+1165 SQVNTVWKGARW

-1189 SSQQNIASQTVGIS
+1189 SSQQTGTSQALGIS
-1203 MKHLFSLD
+1203 MKYLLSLD
-1211 RNKNSNSNSLKR
+1211 RNKSNNNSNSLKR

-1244 WPGPNLSKSSSNLL
+1244 WPGPNVTNSSSNLL

-1264 SEQQLPSGQHVRK
+1264 SEQQLPSGQYIRK
-1277 GSNTSTTSEPQKSSC
+1277 GSNTSNVSTGSEPPKSC
-1292 APISSNSNL
+1292 IPISSTSNL
-1301 SNLTT
+1301 SST
-1306 TSSVNHLIP
+1306 TSASSNNHLVP
-1315 LQNVRLPPSKSEDTL
+1315 LQNTRLPPSKSEDTL
-1330 ILAKYK
+1330 ILTKYK

-1350 ATTSPLLSIK
+1350 ASSSPLLSIK
-1360 PMIYTGS
+1360 PIIYGGS
-1367 LLSVSTAMTN
+1367 LLSVSTGMTN
-1377 TTSLLSV
+1377 ATSLLSV

-1394 LSSDEYSAT
+1394 LSSDEYST
-1403 NSSVCLKP
+1403 PNSTAC
-1411 GQPGIKVKT
+1411 IKAVHTKGKST
-1420 SKPTASVAAMA
+1420 KPTASVAAMA
-1431 AVPTDNLDE
+1431 TGTLESQLEE
-1440 EKEEATM
+1440 EKNETTM
-1447 MPPLPGILQVYAA
+1447 MPAPPPGILQVYAA
-1460 YETGLAA
+1460 YETGLAS

-1482 EVVDLVVKQL
+1482 EVVNLVVKQL
-1492 NMAVV
+1492 NMAMV
-1497 LKGQKGPTYTA
+1497 LKGQEGPIYTS

-1531 KPLHLQNPWKKGRLY
+1531 KLLQLQNPWKKGRLY

>member
-1 MKFRKS
+1 MSSGDKASPGLTIDRAAFLLLRVKKAFKKKKQQRKEKS
-7 ASSSPKMELLSRRS
+7 IPTVECKTESRGARGP
-21 TGGRMSTL
+21 GGRPAPL
-29 KRSRSFRAS
+29 LRSRTLPAIVAPGLSILQAQIDARYNEYNALLMITAASAGLSVPESGTSTKRGSTVSHCTKLLTPRISFTDDTIERRVS
-38 VKLMSKIRNHANLR
+38 DSGPTRESSKEHSTRSGR
-52 LTAGFDL
+52 LST
-59 SSVSK
+59 SS
-64 DLTVKKGCDLPVV
+64 
-77 EESQDG
+77 
-83 EKPSSP
+83 
-89 RKNFKDM
+89 
-96 NSRDKIGGEAFPS
+96 IGGSQP
-109 PRKTSISDRD
+109 
-119 VGPREITKDL
+119 
-129 KNKLSLTDRLMGKG
+129 LTRLA
-143 RKDAERASTKDEGMK
+143 RLLN
-158 SPKVSHIFR
+158 
-167 RRHSTES
+167 
-174 SQEDTREKKCS
+174 Q
-185 DKRASCETDMSR
+185 R
-197 PSKHV
+197 PSFTP
-202 SYENP
+202 SDEIP
-207 TFVLDSSLDSS
+207 RRLSW
-218 VSSFLFEVEEEEEEE
+218 
-233 EQRQK
+233 
-238 QDAENERATSSKR
+238 ERRDCSATSSC
-251 DVLTIVVDP
+251 LP
-260 HKASAN
+260 
-266 RSFYRKT
+266 RS
-273 NYERDKDVGEEYLE
+273 
-287 NGESR
+287 S
-292 NAFRPRCETVP
+292 
-303 LSRPCDTRNEHSNV
+303 S
-317 INRNRRTTESFG
+317 I
-329 EFDRSRIK
+329 
-337 FYCKIHETERK
+337 
-348 NAICLQNQKIHDS
+348 DS
-361 VKTCSSKS
+361 VAEWSVAGGVGTVSASNAVNAGSSYGLFADQPPPRRS
-369 CKIKTVDNIANFW
+369 PSPLLGSRSDRLSLVSPNIG
-382 TSRRGNS
+382 RRVKGH
-389 FRNKM
+389 R
-394 TTGRKR
+394 
-400 DAKETKDYERL
+400 AVLELY
-411 GQEQVFM
+411 
-418 PSSGSKFHSL
+418 SL

-436 FGKKKQQPHQQLN
+436 FGKKKQQPNQQSN
-449 NLSSIHINP
+449 NISSVHINP
-458 LSAQS
+458 LTAQS

-470 LFAAVEHSHLDKA
+470 LFAAVEHGHLDKA

-538 SHLASLLSEAE
+538 SHLASLLLEAE

-560 GSGGSILLEPPSSH
+560 GSGGTTLLEPPSSH
-574 RASFSTQ
+574 RSSFSSQ
-581 HNNLTGCGGSTE
+581 HNNLTGCGGSAE
-593 DKQLS
+593 DKQLA

-627 VDVTGTTSITVRFQE
+627 VDVTGTNSVTVRFQE

-657 WSLHEDFSVICGER
+657 WSIKEDFSVICGER
-671 EVLDMKQRECRIED
+671 EVLDMKQRECRIDD
-685 LTQGHKYH
+685 LIQGQKYY

-702 GYSRFMN
+702 GYSRFRN

-735 ELNTLFTDIRR
+735 QLNTLFTDIKR

-760 HKKKTTIKQLFTATS
+760 HKKKTTIKQLFSATS

-790 LYHEDKVLV
+790 LYHEDKILV

-805 PVIEIDET
+805 PVIEVDET

-822 HWLMKVACT
+822 HWLMKVGCT
-831 WDDVKSLRQ
+831 WDDVKILRQ
-840 DMEKSHSSSTNH
+840 NMEKSHSSSTNH

-866 ALGIQDLG
+866 ALCIQDIG
-874 QLYHKPIRDIQG
+874 QLYHKPIRDVQG
-886 TLVFSTVNYIKSPKL
+886 TLVFSTVNYVKSPKL
-901 VSVLN
+901 ISVLN

-912 SKVIKKV
+912 SKVTKKV
-919 ITHEDSNVG
+919 IIHEDSNVA
-928 DILMTSIQEQM
+928 DILIASIQEQM
-939 TYHQVSGIKLPK
+939 TYHQVSSIKLSK
-951 GLYLAY
+951 GLYLGY

-964 DLIQLVVPTK
+964 DLIQVVVPAK

-986 NSHVSAEEWDYL
+986 NPHVSAEEWDYL
-998 KRVPRI
+998 KRITRI
-1004 CTSETSVK
+1004 HASDASVK
-1012 ESEEKENVTNEAQ
+1012 DCEEKENVTNEAQ

-1035 QIAATARRLFN
+1035 LVAATARRLFN
-1046 YMEISPEDSLVHR
+1046 YMEISPEDSLLHR
-1059 LYDAEVIELTHDV
+1059 LYDAEVIDLTHDV
-1072 SFLIVVPPAE
+1072 SFLIAVPPAE

-1101 SLPIPVFEMVYLNT
+1101 SLPIQVFEMVHLNT

-1132 LDTAQAQHN
+1132 LDTAQAQYN

-1165 LQVNSVWKSARW
+1165 TQVNTVWKGARW

-1189 SSQQNIASQTVGIS
+1189 SSQQTGSSQTVGIS
-1203 MKHLFSLD
+1203 MKHLLSLD
-1211 RNKNSNSNSLKR
+1211 RNRSNSNSLKR

-1244 WPGPNLSKSSSNLL
+1244 WPGPNMSNSSSNLL

-1264 SEQQLPSGQHVRK
+1264 SEQQLPSGQYIRK
-1277 GSNTSTTSEPQKSSC
+1277 GSNTSNVSAGSEPAKSTV
-1292 APISSNSNL
+1292 PMSSPSNL
-1301 SNLTT
+1301 SNA
-1306 TSSVNHLIP
+1306 TSAGSNNHLVP
-1315 LQNVRLPPSKSEDTL
+1315 LQNTRLPPSKSEDTL
-1330 ILAKYK
+1330 ILTKYK

-1350 ATTSPLLSIK
+1350 ASTSPLLSIK
-1360 PMIYTGS
+1360 PMIYGGS

-1394 LSSDEYSAT
+1394 LSSDEYST
-1403 NSSVCLKP
+1403 PNSSVCIKSGHTKSKP
-1411 GQPGIKVKT
+1411 T
-1420 SKPTASVAAMA
+1420 KPTASVAATA
-1431 AVPTDNLDE
+1431 TGSLESQLEE
-1440 EKEEATM
+1440 EKDEATL
-1447 MPPLPGILQVYAA
+1447 MPAPLPGILQVYAA
-1460 YETGLAA
+1460 YETGLAS

-1482 EVVDLVVKQL
+1482 EVVNLVVKQL

-1497 LKGQKGPTYTA
+1497 LKGQEGPIYTA

-1531 KPLHLQNPWKKGRLY
+1531 KLLQLQNPWKKGRLY

>member
-1 MKFRKS
+1 MVLGGLGRRMSSGDKASPGLTIDRAAFLLLRVKKAFKKKKQQRKEKSIPTVECKTESRS
-7 ASSSPKMELLSRRS
+7 ARGP
-21 TGGRMSTL
+21 GGRPAPL
-29 KRSRSFRAS
+29 LRSRTLPAIVAPGLSILQAQIDARYNEYNALLMITAASAGLSVPESGTSTKRGSTVSHCTKLLTPRISFTDDTIERRVS
-38 VKLMSKIRNHANLR
+38 DSGPTRESSKEHSTRSGR
-52 LTAGFDL
+52 LST
-59 SSVSK
+59 SS
-64 DLTVKKGCDLPVV
+64 
-77 EESQDG
+77 
-83 EKPSSP
+83 
-89 RKNFKDM
+89 
-96 NSRDKIGGEAFPS
+96 IGGSQP
-109 PRKTSISDRD
+109 
-119 VGPREITKDL
+119 
-129 KNKLSLTDRLMGKG
+129 LTRLA
-143 RKDAERASTKDEGMK
+143 RLLN
-158 SPKVSHIFR
+158 
-167 RRHSTES
+167 
-174 SQEDTREKKCS
+174 Q
-185 DKRASCETDMSR
+185 R
-197 PSKHV
+197 PSFTP
-202 SYENP
+202 SDEIP
-207 TFVLDSSLDSS
+207 RRLSW
-218 VSSFLFEVEEEEEEE
+218 
-233 EQRQK
+233 
-238 QDAENERATSSKR
+238 ERRDCSATSSC
-251 DVLTIVVDP
+251 LP
-260 HKASAN
+260 
-266 RSFYRKT
+266 RS
-273 NYERDKDVGEEYLE
+273 
-287 NGESR
+287 S
-292 NAFRPRCETVP
+292 
-303 LSRPCDTRNEHSNV
+303 S
-317 INRNRRTTESFG
+317 I
-329 EFDRSRIK
+329 
-337 FYCKIHETERK
+337 
-348 NAICLQNQKIHDS
+348 DS
-361 VKTCSSKS
+361 VAEWSIAGGVGTVSASNAVNAGSSYGLFADQPPPRRS
-369 CKIKTVDNIANFW
+369 PSPLLGARSDRLSLVSPNIG
-382 TSRRGNS
+382 RRVKGH
-389 FRNKM
+389 R
-394 TTGRKR
+394 
-400 DAKETKDYERL
+400 AVLELY
-411 GQEQVFM
+411 
-418 PSSGSKFHSL
+418 SL

-436 FGKKKQQPHQQLN
+436 FGKKKQQPNQQSN
-449 NLSSIHINP
+449 NISSVHINP
-458 LSAQS
+458 LTAQS

-470 LFAAVEHSHLDKA
+470 LFAAVEHGHLDKA

-538 SHLASLLSEAE
+538 SHLASLLLEAE

-560 GSGGSILLEPPSSH
+560 GSGGTTLLEPPSSH
-574 RASFSTQ
+574 RSSFSSQ
-581 HNNLTGCGGSTE
+581 HNNLTGCGGSAE
-593 DKQLS
+593 DKQLA

-627 VDVTGTTSITVRFQE
+627 VDVTGTNSVTVRFQE

-657 WSLHEDFSVICGER
+657 WSIKEDFSVICGER
-671 EVLDMKQRECRIED
+671 EVLDMKQRECRIDD
-685 LTQGHKYH
+685 LIQGQKYY

-702 GYSRFMN
+702 GYSRFRN

-735 ELNTLFTDIRR
+735 QLNTLFTDIRR

-760 HKKKTTIKQLFTATS
+760 HKKKTTIKQLFSATS

-790 LYHEDKVLV
+790 LYHEDKILV

-805 PVIEIDET
+805 PVIEVDET

-822 HWLMKVACT
+822 HWLMKVGCT
-831 WDDVKSLRQ
+831 WDDVKILRQ
-840 DMEKSHSSSTNH
+840 NMEKSHSSSTNH

-866 ALGIQDLG
+866 ALCIQDIG
-874 QLYHKPIRDIQG
+874 QLYHKPIRDVQG
-886 TLVFSTVNYIKSPKL
+886 TLVFSTVNYVKSPKL
-901 VSVLN
+901 ISVLN

-912 SKVIKKV
+912 SKVTKKV
-919 ITHEDSNVG
+919 IIHEDSNVA
-928 DILMTSIQEQM
+928 DILIASIQEQM
-939 TYHQVSGIKLPK
+939 TYHQVSSIKLSK
-951 GLYLAY
+951 GLYLGY

-964 DLIQLVVPTK
+964 DLIQVVVPAK

-986 NSHVSAEEWDYL
+986 NPHVSAEEWDYL
-998 KRVPRI
+998 KRITRI
-1004 CTSETSVK
+1004 HASDASVK
-1012 ESEEKENVTNEAQ
+1012 DCEEKENVTNEAQ

-1035 QIAATARRLFN
+1035 LVAATARRLFN
-1046 YMEISPEDSLVHR
+1046 YMEISPEDSLLHR
-1059 LYDAEVIELTHDV
+1059 LYDAEVIDLTHDV
-1072 SFLIVVPPAE
+1072 SFLIAVPPAE

-1101 SLPIPVFEMVYLNT
+1101 SLPIQVFEMVHLNT

-1132 LDTAQAQHN
+1132 LDTAQAQYN

-1165 LQVNSVWKSARW
+1165 TQVNTVWKGARW

-1189 SSQQNIASQTVGIS
+1189 SSQQSGSSQTVGIS
-1203 MKHLFSLD
+1203 MKHLLSLD
-1211 RNKNSNSNSLKR
+1211 RNRSNSNSLKR

-1244 WPGPNLSKSSSNLL
+1244 WPGPNMSNSSSNLL

-1264 SEQQLPSGQHVRK
+1264 SEQQLPSGQYIRK
-1277 GSNTSTTSEPQKSSC
+1277 GSNTSNVSAGSEPAKSTV
-1292 APISSNSNL
+1292 PMSSPSNL
-1301 SNLTT
+1301 SNA
-1306 TSSVNHLIP
+1306 TSTGSNNHLVP
-1315 LQNVRLPPSKSEDTL
+1315 LQNTRLPPSKSEDTL
-1330 ILAKYK
+1330 ILTKYK

-1350 ATTSPLLSIK
+1350 ASTSPLLSIK
-1360 PMIYTGS
+1360 PMIYGGS

-1394 LSSDEYSAT
+1394 LSSDEYST
-1403 NSSVCLKP
+1403 PNSSVCIKSGHTKSKP
-1411 GQPGIKVKT
+1411 T
-1420 SKPTASVAAMA
+1420 KPTASVAATA
-1431 AVPTDNLDE
+1431 TGSLESQLEE
-1440 EKEEATM
+1440 EKDEATL
-1447 MPPLPGILQVYAA
+1447 MPAPLPGILQVYAA
-1460 YETGLAA
+1460 YETGLAS

-1482 EVVDLVVKQL
+1482 EVVNLVVKQL

-1497 LKGQKGPTYTA
+1497 LKGQEGPIYTA

-1531 KPLHLQNPWKKGRLY
+1531 KLLQLQNPWKKGRLY

>member
-1 MKFRKS
+1 MKFRKTS
-7 ASSSPKMELLSRRS
+7 RSSPKMELLSRRS
-21 TGGRMSTL
+21 SGDRMSTL

-38 VKLMSKIRNHANLR
+38 LKLMSKLRSRATLR
-52 LTAGFDL
+52 LNAGFDL
-59 SSVSK
+59 SPTSVRDQRVAK
-64 DLTVKKGCDLPVV
+64 RATKLPQLD
-77 EESQDG
+77 ES
-83 EKPSSP
+83 SSP
-89 RKNFKDM
+89 LQRDEKRETIDDKDM
-96 NSRDKIGGEAFPS
+96 LSLNEMESRG
-109 PRKTSISDRD
+109 ISK
-119 VGPREITKDL
+119 EL
-129 KNKLSLTDRLMGKG
+129 KSKLCLTDRIMRKN
-143 RKDAERASTKDEGMK
+143 RKDTEKPKKSDDPPTSTNVFRWRNNAS
-158 SPKVSHIFR
+158 
-167 RRHSTES
+167 ES
-174 SQEDTREKKCS
+174 YEKK
-185 DKRASCETDMSR
+185 DPT
-197 PSKHV
+197 PSLF
-202 SYENP
+202 YENP
-207 TFVLDSSLDSS
+207 TFSLDSSLDSS
-218 VSSFLFEVEEEEEEE
+218 MSSFLFEDCDRGTKDARNESPVE
-233 EQRQK
+233 K
-238 QDAENERATSSKR
+238 SSQDPGLTLVVDSRGSCERNCRCVRSSEVFETESPCDRNASCSLIVATKARSLSVNDVVLQDEERAASLDSIVDDGTVFDRRSCRDEKLSKEGKSP
-251 DVLTIVVDP
+251 DLI
-260 HKASAN
+260 
-266 RSFYRKT
+266 RKT
-273 NYERDKDVGEEYLE
+273 
-287 NGESR
+287 
-292 NAFRPRCETVP
+292 
-303 LSRPCDTRNEHSNV
+303 
-317 INRNRRTTESFG
+317 
-329 EFDRSRIK
+329 
-337 FYCKIHETERK
+337 
-348 NAICLQNQKIHDS
+348 S
-361 VKTCSSKS
+361 VCSSKS
-369 CKIKTVDNIANFW
+369 CRIRTVNNIASLWANA
-382 TSRRGNS
+382 RGGS
-389 FRNKM
+389 FRSKASV
-394 TTGRKR
+394 GRKKSIKDSR
-400 DAKETKDYERL
+400 DNESVGRNRVLVTTT
-411 GQEQVFM
+411 
-418 PSSGSKFHSL
+418 SGSKLYSL

-436 FGKKKQQPHQQLN
+436 FGKKKQQPHQQAN
-449 NLSSIHINP
+449 NIASVHINP

-470 LFAAVEHSHLDKA
+470 LFAAVEHGHLDKA
-483 RTILE
+483 RSILE

-494 NSVNSDGLSPLDVA
+494 NSVNSDGLSALDVA

-560 GSGGSILLEPPSSH
+560 GSGGTTLLEPPTSH
-574 RASFSTQ
+574 RSSFSSQ
-581 HNNLTGCGGSTE
+581 HNNLTGCGGSAE
-593 DKQLS
+593 DKQLA

-620 DMPFLVA
+620 DIPFLVA
-627 VDVTGTTSITVRFQE
+627 VDVTGTNSVTVRFQE

-657 WSLHEDFSVICGER
+657 WSVKDDFSVICGER
-671 EVLDMKQRECRIED
+671 EVLDMKQRECRIDD
-685 LTQGHKYH
+685 LIQGQKYH

-702 GYSRFMN
+702 GYSRFRN

-735 ELNTLFTDIRR
+735 QLNTLFTDIRR

-805 PVIEIDET
+805 PVIEVDET

-831 WDDVKSLRQ
+831 WDDVKTLRQ

-866 ALGIQDLG
+866 PLCIQDLG
-874 QLYHKPIRDIQG
+874 QLYHKPVRDIQG

-901 VSVLN
+901 ISVLN

-912 SKVIKKV
+912 SKVTKKV
-919 ITHEDSNVG
+919 ITHEDSNVA
-928 DILMTSIQEQM
+928 DILIASIQEQM
-939 TYHQVSGIKLPK
+939 TYHQVSSIKLSK
-951 GLYLAY
+951 GLYLGY
-957 LKMQSSV
+957 IKMQSSV
-964 DLIQLVVPTK
+964 DLIQVVVPAK

-986 NSHVSAEEWDYL
+986 NPHVSAEEWDYL
-998 KRVPRI
+998 KRITRI
-1004 CTSETSVK
+1004 HASDVSVK
-1012 ESEEKENVTNEAQ
+1012 DSEEKENVTNESQ

-1035 QIAATARRLFN
+1035 LVAATARRLFN
-1046 YMEISPEDSLVHR
+1046 YMEISPEDSLCHR
-1059 LYDAEVIELTHDV
+1059 LYDAEVIDLTHDV
-1072 SFLIVVPPAE
+1072 SFLIAVPPAE

-1101 SLPIPVFEMVYLNT
+1101 SLPIQVFEMVHLNT

-1132 LDTAQAQHN
+1132 LDTAQAQHS

-1165 LQVNSVWKSARW
+1165 SQVNTVWKGARW

-1189 SSQQNIASQTVGIS
+1189 SSQQTGTSQALGIS
-1203 MKHLFSLD
+1203 MKYLLSLD
-1211 RNKNSNSNSLKR
+1211 RNKSNNNSNSLKR

-1244 WPGPNLSKSSSNLL
+1244 WPGPNVTNSSSNLL

-1264 SEQQLPSGQHVRK
+1264 SEQQLPSGQYIRK
-1277 GSNTSTTSEPQKSSC
+1277 GSNTSNVSTGSEPPKSC
-1292 APISSNSNL
+1292 IPISSTSNL
-1301 SNLTT
+1301 SST
-1306 TSSVNHLIP
+1306 TSASSNNHLVP
-1315 LQNVRLPPSKSEDTL
+1315 LQNTRLPPSKSEDTL
-1330 ILAKYK
+1330 ILTKYK

-1350 ATTSPLLSIK
+1350 ASSSPLLSIK
-1360 PMIYTGS
+1360 PIIYGGS
-1367 LLSVSTAMTN
+1367 LLSVSTGMTN
-1377 TTSLLSV
+1377 ATSLLSV

-1394 LSSDEYSAT
+1394 LSSDEYST
-1403 NSSVCLKP
+1403 PNSTAC
-1411 GQPGIKVKT
+1411 IKAVHTKGKST
-1420 SKPTASVAAMA
+1420 KPTASVAAMA
-1431 AVPTDNLDE
+1431 TGTLESQLEE
-1440 EKEEATM
+1440 EKNETTM
-1447 MPPLPGILQVYAA
+1447 MPAPPPGILQVYAA
-1460 YETGLAA
+1460 YETGLAS

-1482 EVVDLVVKQL
+1482 EVVNLVVKQL
-1492 NMAVV
+1492 NMAMV
-1497 LKGQKGPTYTA
+1497 LKGQEGPIYTS

-1531 KPLHLQNPWKKGRLY
+1531 KLLQLQNPWKKGRLY

>member
-1 MKFRKS
+1 MV
-7 ASSSPKMELLSRRS
+7 L
-21 TGGRMSTL
+21 GGLGRRMSSGDKASPGLTID
-29 KRSRSFRAS
+29 RAAF
-38 VKLMSKIRNHANLR
+38 LLLR
-52 LTAGFDL
+52 
-59 SSVSK
+59 
-64 DLTVKKGCDLPVV
+64 VKK
-77 EESQDG
+77 
-83 EKPSSP
+83 
-89 RKNFKDM
+89 
-96 NSRDKIGGEAFPS
+96 
-109 PRKTSISDRD
+109 
-119 VGPREITKDL
+119 
-129 KNKLSLTDRLMGKG
+129 
-143 RKDAERASTKDEGMK
+143 
-158 SPKVSHIFR
+158 
-167 RRHSTES
+167 
-174 SQEDTREKKCS
+174 
-185 DKRASCETDMSR
+185 
-197 PSKHV
+197 
-202 SYENP
+202 
-207 TFVLDSSLDSS
+207 
-218 VSSFLFEVEEEEEEE
+218 
-233 EQRQK
+233 
-238 QDAENERATSSKR
+238 
-251 DVLTIVVDP
+251 
-260 HKASAN
+260 
-266 RSFYRKT
+266 
-273 NYERDKDVGEEYLE
+273 
-287 NGESR
+287 
-292 NAFRPRCETVP
+292 AFR
-303 LSRPCDTRNEHSNV
+303 
-317 INRNRRTTESFG
+317 
-329 EFDRSRIK
+329 
-337 FYCKIHETERK
+337 
-348 NAICLQNQKIHDS
+348 
-361 VKTCSSKS
+361 
-369 CKIKTVDNIANFW
+369 
-382 TSRRGNS
+382 
-389 FRNKM
+389 
-394 TTGRKR
+394 
-400 DAKETKDYERL
+400 
-411 GQEQVFM
+411 
-418 PSSGSKFHSL
+418 
-428 QGMEFLEG
+428 
-436 FGKKKQQPHQQLN
+436 KKKQQRKEKNIPTVECKTEGRGARGPGGRPAPLLRSRTLPAIVAPGLSILQAQIDARYVN
-449 NLSSIHINP
+449 NAASTGLSVPPVDGGSSTKRGSTASHCRLLAPRISFTDETIERRVSDSGPPTRESSKEHSTRSGRLSTSSIGGSQPLTRLARLLNQRPSFIPSDEIPRRLSWERRDCSTTSSCLPRSSSIDSVAEWNIAGGVGTINGSNTVNAGSSYGLFADQPPPRRSPSP
-458 LSAQS
+458 LLGARGDRLS
-463 LNIHLHA
+463 LVSPNIGRRVKGHRAVLA
-470 LFAAVEHSHLDKA
+470 LFAAVEHGHLDKA

-538 SHLASLLSEAE
+538 SHLASLLLEAE

-560 GSGGSILLEPPSSH
+560 GSGGTTLLEPPTSH
-574 RASFSTQ
+574 RSSFSSQ
-581 HNNLTGCGGSTE
+581 HNNLTGCGGSAE
-593 DKQLS
+593 DKQLA

-627 VDVTGTTSITVRFQE
+627 VDVTGTNSVTVRFQE

-657 WSLHEDFSVICGER
+657 WSIKEDFSVICGER
-671 EVLDMKQRECRIED
+671 EVLDMKQRECRIDD
-685 LTQGHKYH
+685 LIQGQKYY

-702 GYSRFMN
+702 GYSRFRN

-735 ELNTLFTDIRR
+735 QLNTLFTDIRR

-805 PVIEIDET
+805 PVIEVDET

-822 HWLMKVACT
+822 HWLMKVGCT
-831 WDDVKSLRQ
+831 WDDVKILRQ

-866 ALGIQDLG
+866 ALCIQDLG
-874 QLYHKPIRDIQG
+874 QLYHKPIRDVQG
-886 TLVFSTVNYIKSPKL
+886 TLVFSTVNYVKSPKL
-901 VSVLN
+901 ISVLN

-912 SKVIKKV
+912 SKVTKKV
-919 ITHEDSNVG
+919 IIHEDSNVA
-928 DILMTSIQEQM
+928 DILIASIQEQM
-939 TYHQVSGIKLPK
+939 TYHQVSSIKLSK
-951 GLYLAY
+951 GLYLGY

-964 DLIQLVVPTK
+964 DLIQVVVPAK

-986 NSHVSAEEWDYL
+986 NPHVSAEEWDYL
-998 KRVPRI
+998 KRITRI
-1004 CTSETSVK
+1004 HASDASVK
-1012 ESEEKENVTNEAQ
+1012 DCEEKENVTNECQ

-1035 QIAATARRLFN
+1035 LVAATARRLFN
-1046 YMEISPEDSLVHR
+1046 YMEISPEDSLLHR
-1059 LYDAEVIELTHDV
+1059 LYDAEVIDLTHDV
-1072 SFLIVVPPAE
+1072 SFLIAVPPAE

-1101 SLPIPVFEMVYLNT
+1101 SLPIQVFEMVHLNT

-1132 LDTAQAQHN
+1132 LDTAQAQYN

-1165 LQVNSVWKSARW
+1165 TQVNTVWKGARW

-1189 SSQQNIASQTVGIS
+1189 FSQQSGSSQVGIS
-1203 MKHLFSLD
+1203 MKHLLSLD
-1211 RNKNSNSNSLKR
+1211 RNKSNNNSNSLKR

-1244 WPGPNLSKSSSNLL
+1244 WPGPNMSNSSSNLL

-1264 SEQQLPSGQHVRK
+1264 SEQQLPSGQYIRK
-1277 GSNTSTTSEPQKSSC
+1277 GSNTSNVSTGSEPPKSSL
-1292 APISSNSNL
+1292 PMSSASNL
-1301 SNLTT
+1301 SNA
-1306 TSSVNHLIP
+1306 TSAGSNNHLVP
-1315 LQNVRLPPSKSEDTL
+1315 LQNTRLPPSKSEDTL
-1330 ILAKYK
+1330 ILTKYK

-1350 ATTSPLLSIK
+1350 ASTSPLLSIK
-1360 PMIYTGS
+1360 PIIYGGS

-1384 SNTNSDSLHS
+1384 SNNTNSDSLHS
-1394 LSSDEYSAT
+1394 LSSDEYST
-1403 NSSVCLKP
+1403 PNSSVC
-1411 GQPGIKVKT
+1411 IKSGHAKSKST
-1420 SKPTASVAAMA
+1420 KPTATVAATA
-1431 AVPTDNLDE
+1431 TTGSLESQLEE
-1440 EKEEATM
+1440 EKDEATM
-1447 MPPLPGILQVYAA
+1447 MPAPLPGILQVYAA
-1460 YETGLAA
+1460 YETGLAS

-1482 EVVDLVVKQL
+1482 EVVNLVVKQL

-1497 LKGQKGPTYTA
+1497 LKGQEGPVYTA

-1531 KPLHLQNPWKKGRLY
+1531 KLLQLQNPWKKGRLY

>member
-1 MKFRKS
+1 
-7 ASSSPKMELLSRRS
+7 MELLSRRS
-21 TGGRMSTL
+21 SGGRISTL

-38 VKLMSKIRNHANLR
+38 VKLMSKIRNHASLR
-52 LTAGFDL
+52 LAVGFEL
-59 SSVSK
+59 SPSSKNPAKKERNLCVLEDSRHEKAENPQNSRVDGTIDRKDDDDESRPRKASVS
-64 DLTVKKGCDLPVV
+64 
-77 EESQDG
+77 
-83 EKPSSP
+83 
-89 RKNFKDM
+89 
-96 NSRDKIGGEAFPS
+96 A
-109 PRKTSISDRD
+109 SDDART
-119 VGPREITKDL
+119 IAKDL
-129 KNKLSLTDRLMGKG
+129 KSKLSLTDRIMGRG
-143 RKDAERASTKDEGMK
+143 RKDADKSSVKDESVK
-158 SPKVSHIFR
+158 SPKVIRIFR
-167 RRHSTES
+167 RRHSAES
-174 SQEDTREKKCS
+174 SRESKNH
-185 DKRASCETDMSR
+185 DGKRVSCEQDAAQQSQ
-197 PSKHV
+197 PA

-207 TFVLDSSLDSS
+207 VFLADSSLDSS
-218 VSSFLFEVEEEEEEE
+218 VSSFLFEVGEEALEDQEESK
-233 EQRQK
+233 EQ
-238 QDAENERATSSKR
+238 DR
-251 DVLTIVVDP
+251 DGGRNVLTVIVDSHREAIKQP
-260 HKASAN
+260 RFGRKASC
-266 RSFYRKT
+266 
-273 NYERDKDVGEEYLE
+273 EHEEHVE
-287 NGESR
+287 EDA
-292 NAFRPRCETVP
+292 AFRRRCETDP
-303 LSRPCDTRNEHSNV
+303 SRCPCKARNGERQERASASSGY
-317 INRNRRTTESFG
+317 RRIAESFSG
-329 EFDRSRIK
+329 FDRSRSRLSK
-337 FYCKIHETERK
+337 SHCKTTHETYAAK
-348 NAICLQNQKIHDS
+348 GDKASWLQDQGRSLDN
-361 VKTCSSKS
+361 VKRTAAACPPSKS
-369 CKIKTVDNIANFW
+369 CGIRTVDNIASFW
-382 TSRRGNS
+382 TSGS

-394 TTGRKR
+394 AT
-400 DAKETKDYERL
+400 EL
-411 GQEQVFM
+411 
-418 PSSGSKFHSL
+418 HSL

-436 FGKKKQQPHQQLN
+436 FGKRKQQPHQQQLN
-449 NLSSIHINP
+449 NVSSIHINP

-470 LFAAVEHSHLDKA
+470 LFAAVEHGHLDKA

-560 GSGGSILLEPPSSH
+560 GSGGTTLLEPPSSH

-593 DKQLS
+593 DKQLA

-627 VDVTGTTSITVRFQE
+627 VDVTGTTSVTVRFQE

-657 WSLHEDFSVICGER
+657 WSLHDDFSVVCGER
-671 EVLDMKQRECRIED
+671 EVLDMKQRECRIEG
-685 LTQGHKYH
+685 LTQGQRYH

-702 GYSRFMN
+702 GYSRFRN

-735 ELNTLFTDIRR
+735 QLNTLFTDIRR

-805 PVIEIDET
+805 PVIEVDET

-866 ALGIQDLG
+866 ALCTQDLG

-886 TLVFSTVNYIKSPKL
+886 TLVFSTVNYVKSPKL

-912 SKVIKKV
+912 SKVIKKI
-919 ITHEDSNVG
+919 ITHEESNVA
-928 DILMTSIQEQM
+928 DILMASIQEQM
-939 TYHQVSGIKLPK
+939 TYHQVSGIKLSK
-951 GLYLAY
+951 GLYLGY

-964 DLIQLVVPTK
+964 DLIQVVVPTK

-986 NSHVSAEEWDYL
+986 NPHVSAEEWDYL
-998 KRVPRI
+998 KRVTRI
-1004 CTSETSVK
+1004 CQSESFVK
-1012 ESEEKENVTNEAQ
+1012 ESEEKENVTNESQ

-1035 QIAATARRLFN
+1035 LVAATARRLFN
-1046 YMEISPEDSLVHR
+1046 YMEINLEDSLVHR
-1059 LYDAEVIELTHDV
+1059 LYDAEVIDLTHDV
-1072 SFLIVVPPAE
+1072 SFLIAVPPAE

-1101 SLPIPVFEMVYLNT
+1101 SLPIQVFEMVHLNT

-1165 LQVNSVWKSARW
+1165 SQVNTVWKGARW

-1189 SSQQNIASQTVGIS
+1189 SSQQNATSQAIGIC
-1203 MKHLFSLD
+1203 MKYLLSLD
-1211 RNKNSNSNSLKR
+1211 RNKNNCSSSSSNNNSLKR

-1244 WPGPNLSKSSSNLL
+1244 WPGPNLSNSSSNLL

-1264 SEQQLPSGQHVRK
+1264 SEQQLPSGQYVRK
-1277 GSNTSTTSEPQKSSC
+1277 GSNTSNMSTSSEPQKSC
-1292 APISSNSNL
+1292 APMSSS

-1306 TSSVNHLIP
+1306 TGSANHLIP
-1315 LQNVRLPPSKSEDTL
+1315 LQNTRLPPSKSEDTL
-1330 ILAKYK
+1330 ILTKYK

-1350 ATTSPLLSIK
+1350 ASTSPLLSIK
-1360 PMIYTGS
+1360 PIIYGGS

-1377 TTSLLSV
+1377 TTSLISV

-1394 LSSDEYSAT
+1394 LSSDEYT
-1403 NSSVCLKP
+1403 TPNSSVCVLKS
-1411 GQPGIKVKT
+1411 GHTVKVKT
-1420 SKPTASVAAMA
+1420 SKPTVSVAAMA
-1431 AVPTDNLDE
+1431 TASQDAQLDE

-1447 MPPLPGILQVYAA
+1447 MPAPLPGILQVYAA

-1497 LKGQKGPTYTA
+1497 LKGQEGPIYTA

-1531 KPLHLQNPWKKGRLY
+1531 KPLQLQNPWKKGRLY

>member
-1 MKFRKS
+1 MV
-7 ASSSPKMELLSRRS
+7 L
-21 TGGRMSTL
+21 GGLGRRMSSGDKASPGLTID
-29 KRSRSFRAS
+29 RAAF
-38 VKLMSKIRNHANLR
+38 LLLR
-52 LTAGFDL
+52 
-59 SSVSK
+59 
-64 DLTVKKGCDLPVV
+64 VKK
-77 EESQDG
+77 
-83 EKPSSP
+83 
-89 RKNFKDM
+89 
-96 NSRDKIGGEAFPS
+96 
-109 PRKTSISDRD
+109 
-119 VGPREITKDL
+119 
-129 KNKLSLTDRLMGKG
+129 
-143 RKDAERASTKDEGMK
+143 
-158 SPKVSHIFR
+158 
-167 RRHSTES
+167 
-174 SQEDTREKKCS
+174 
-185 DKRASCETDMSR
+185 
-197 PSKHV
+197 
-202 SYENP
+202 
-207 TFVLDSSLDSS
+207 
-218 VSSFLFEVEEEEEEE
+218 
-233 EQRQK
+233 
-238 QDAENERATSSKR
+238 
-251 DVLTIVVDP
+251 
-260 HKASAN
+260 
-266 RSFYRKT
+266 
-273 NYERDKDVGEEYLE
+273 
-287 NGESR
+287 
-292 NAFRPRCETVP
+292 AFR
-303 LSRPCDTRNEHSNV
+303 
-317 INRNRRTTESFG
+317 
-329 EFDRSRIK
+329 
-337 FYCKIHETERK
+337 
-348 NAICLQNQKIHDS
+348 
-361 VKTCSSKS
+361 
-369 CKIKTVDNIANFW
+369 
-382 TSRRGNS
+382 
-389 FRNKM
+389 
-394 TTGRKR
+394 
-400 DAKETKDYERL
+400 
-411 GQEQVFM
+411 
-418 PSSGSKFHSL
+418 
-428 QGMEFLEG
+428 
-436 FGKKKQQPHQQLN
+436 KKKQQRKEKNIPTVECKTEGRGARGPGGRPAPLLRSRTLPAIVAPGLSILQAQIDARYVN
-449 NLSSIHINP
+449 NAASTGLSVPPVDGGSSTKRGSTASHCRLLAPRISFTDETIERRVSDSGPPTRESSKEHSTRSGRLSTSSIGGSQPLTRLARLLNQRPSFIPSDEIPRRLSWERRDCSTTSSCLPRSSSIDSVAEWNIAGGVGTINGSNTVNAGSSYGLFADQPPPRRSPSP
-458 LSAQS
+458 LLGARGDRLS
-463 LNIHLHA
+463 LVSPNIGRRVKGHRAVLA
-470 LFAAVEHSHLDKA
+470 LFAAVEHGHLDKA

-538 SHLASLLSEAE
+538 SHLASLLLEAE

-560 GSGGSILLEPPSSH
+560 GSGGTTLLEPPTSH
-574 RASFSTQ
+574 RSSFSSQ
-581 HNNLTGCGGSTE
+581 HNNLTGCGGSAE
-593 DKQLS
+593 DKQLA

-627 VDVTGTTSITVRFQE
+627 VDVTGTNSVTVRFQE

-657 WSLHEDFSVICGER
+657 WSIKEDFSVICGER
-671 EVLDMKQRECRIED
+671 EVLDMKQRECRIDD
-685 LTQGHKYH
+685 LIQGQKYY

-702 GYSRFMN
+702 GYSRFRN

-735 ELNTLFTDIRR
+735 QLNTLFTDIRR

-805 PVIEIDET
+805 PVIEVDET

-822 HWLMKVACT
+822 HWLMKVGCT
-831 WDDVKSLRQ
+831 WDDVKILRQ

-866 ALGIQDLG
+866 ALCIQDLG
-874 QLYHKPIRDIQG
+874 QLYHKPIRDVQG
-886 TLVFSTVNYIKSPKL
+886 TLVFSTVNYVKSPKL
-901 VSVLN
+901 ISVLN

-912 SKVIKKV
+912 SKVTKKV
-919 ITHEDSNVG
+919 IIHEDSNVA
-928 DILMTSIQEQM
+928 DILIASIQEQM
-939 TYHQVSGIKLPK
+939 TYHQVSSIKLSK
-951 GLYLAY
+951 GLYLGY

-964 DLIQLVVPTK
+964 DLIQVVVPAK

-986 NSHVSAEEWDYL
+986 NPHVSAEEWDYL
-998 KRVPRI
+998 KRITRI
-1004 CTSETSVK
+1004 HASDASVK
-1012 ESEEKENVTNEAQ
+1012 DCEEKENVTNESQ

-1035 QIAATARRLFN
+1035 LVAATARRLFN
-1046 YMEISPEDSLVHR
+1046 YMEISPEDSLLHR
-1059 LYDAEVIELTHDV
+1059 LYDAEVIDLTHDV
-1072 SFLIVVPPAE
+1072 SFLIAVPPAE

-1101 SLPIPVFEMVYLNT
+1101 SLPIQVFEMVHLNT

-1132 LDTAQAQHN
+1132 LDTAQAQYN

-1165 LQVNSVWKSARW
+1165 TQVNTVWKGARW

-1189 SSQQNIASQTVGIS
+1189 FSQQSGSSQVGIS
-1203 MKHLFSLD
+1203 MKHLLSLD
-1211 RNKNSNSNSLKR
+1211 RNKSNNNSNSLKR

-1244 WPGPNLSKSSSNLL
+1244 WPGPNMSNSSSNLL

-1264 SEQQLPSGQHVRK
+1264 SEQQLPSGQYIRK
-1277 GSNTSTTSEPQKSSC
+1277 GSNTSNVSTGSEPPKSSL
-1292 APISSNSNL
+1292 PMSSASNL
-1301 SNLTT
+1301 SNA
-1306 TSSVNHLIP
+1306 TSAGSNNHLVP
-1315 LQNVRLPPSKSEDTL
+1315 LQNTRLPPSKSEDTL
-1330 ILAKYK
+1330 ILTKYK

-1350 ATTSPLLSIK
+1350 ASTSPLLSIK
-1360 PMIYTGS
+1360 PIIYGGS

-1384 SNTNSDSLHS
+1384 SNNTNSDSLHS
-1394 LSSDEYSAT
+1394 LSSDEYST
-1403 NSSVCLKP
+1403 PNSSVC
-1411 GQPGIKVKT
+1411 IKSGHAKSKST
-1420 SKPTASVAAMA
+1420 KPTATVAATA
-1431 AVPTDNLDE
+1431 TGSLESQLEE
-1440 EKEEATM
+1440 EKDEATM
-1447 MPPLPGILQVYAA
+1447 MPAPLPGILQVYAA
-1460 YETGLAA
+1460 YETGLAS

-1482 EVVDLVVKQL
+1482 EVVNLVVKQL

-1497 LKGQKGPTYTA
+1497 LKGQEGPVYTA

-1531 KPLHLQNPWKKGRLY
+1531 KLLQLQNPWKKGRLY

>member
-7 ASSSPKMELLSRRS
+7 SSSSPKMELLSRRS
-21 TGGRMSTL
+21 SGGRMSTL

-52 LTAGFDL
+52 LTPSFDL

-64 DLTVKKGCDLPVV
+64 DLTAKEGCNLSAL
-77 EESQDG
+77 EESQG
-83 EKPSSP
+83 EKSSTPRKDSEDTSPPIEEKIGDEASTSP
-89 RKNFKDM
+89 RRVPVSTLDA
-96 NSRDKIGGEAFPS
+96 D
-109 PRKTSISDRD
+109 
-119 VGPREITKDL
+119 PREITKDL
-129 KNKLSLTDRLMGKG
+129 KSKLSLTDRLMGKG
-143 RKDAERASTKDEGMK
+143 RKDVEKPSKDEGMK
-158 SPKVSHIFR
+158 SPKVIHIFR
-167 RRHSTES
+167 RRHSADNP
-174 SQEDTREKKCS
+174 QEDTRGKDCT
-185 DKRASCETDMSR
+185 DKPVSYETDMCRS
-197 PSKHV
+197 SKHV
-202 SYENP
+202 FYENP

-218 VSSFLFEVEEEEEEE
+218 VSSFLFEVEEEEEE
-233 EQRQK
+233 QRQK
-238 QDAENERATSSKR
+238 QDDKTKSAASSKC
-251 DVLTIVVDP
+251 DVLTVVVDS
-260 HKASAN
+260 HKAN
-266 RSFYRKT
+266 GPFYRKK
-273 NYERDKDVGEEYLE
+273 NYARGENEKYLE
-287 NGESR
+287 NEDSR
-292 NAFRPRCETVP
+292 NAFRPRCETDP
-303 LSRPCDTRNEHSNV
+303 LKCPRELRGEGSPASA
-317 INRNRRTTESFG
+317 INRRTVESFG
-329 EFDRSRIK
+329 EFDRPRIK
-337 FYCKIHETERK
+337 FYCKVHETEKK
-348 NAICLQNQKIHDS
+348 NATVYQSQKIHDDA
-361 VKTCSSKS
+361 KICPSKS
-369 CKIKTVDNIANFW
+369 CRIRTVDNIANFW
-382 TSRRGNS
+382 TSKRGNS
-389 FRNKM
+389 FRNKIV
-394 TTGRKR
+394 TGRKR
-400 DAKETKDYERL
+400 DAKDHEQL
-411 GQEQVFM
+411 GQERVFM
-418 PSSGSKFHSL
+418 STSSGSKFHSL

-436 FGKKKQQPHQQLN
+436 FGKKKQQPQQLN

-470 LFAAVEHSHLDKA
+470 LFAAVEHGHLDKA

-560 GSGGSILLEPPSSH
+560 GSGGTTLLEPPSSH

-593 DKQLS
+593 DKQLA

-627 VDVTGTTSITVRFQE
+627 VDVTGTTSVTVRFQE

-657 WSLHEDFSVICGER
+657 WSLHDDFSVVCGER
-671 EVLDMKQRECRIED
+671 EVLDMKQRECRIES
-685 LTQGHKYH
+685 LTQGQRYH

-702 GYSRFMN
+702 GYSRFRN
-709 STPAHVTPSSWRDI
+709 SSPAHVTPSSWRDI

-735 ELNTLFTDIRR
+735 QLNTLFTDIRR

-866 ALGIQDLG
+866 ALCIQDLG

-919 ITHEDSNVG
+919 ITHEDSNVS
-928 DILMTSIQEQM
+928 DILMASIQEQM
-939 TYHQVSGIKLPK
+939 TYHQVSSIKLSK
-951 GLYLAY
+951 GLYLGY

-964 DLIQLVVPTK
+964 DLIQVVVPTK

-986 NSHVSAEEWDYL
+986 NPHVSAEEWDYL
-998 KRVPRI
+998 KRVTRI
-1004 CTSETSVK
+1004 CTSESSVK
-1012 ESEEKENVTNEAQ
+1012 ESEEKENVANEAQ

-1035 QIAATARRLFN
+1035 LVAATARRLFN
-1046 YMEISPEDSLVHR
+1046 YMEINPEDSLVHR
-1059 LYDAEVIELTHDV
+1059 LYDAEVIDLTHDV
-1072 SFLIVVPPAE
+1072 SFLIAVPPAE

-1101 SLPIPVFEMVYLNT
+1101 SLPIQVFEMVHLNT

-1148 LELSVAKDK
+1148 LELSIAKDK

-1165 LQVNSVWKSARW
+1165 TQVNTVWKGARW

-1203 MKHLFSLD
+1203 MKHLLSLD
-1211 RNKNSNSNSLKR
+1211 RNKNSNSLKR

-1264 SEQQLPSGQHVRK
+1264 SEQQLPSGQYVRK
-1277 GSNTSTTSEPQKSSC
+1277 GSNTSNASTTSEPPKSSC

-1306 TSSVNHLIP
+1306 TSSANHLLP
-1315 LQNVRLPPSKSEDTL
+1315 LQNTRLPPSKSEDTL
-1330 ILAKYK
+1330 ILTKYK

-1344 TITSAS
+1344 TITSTS

-1360 PMIYTGS
+1360 PIMYGGS

-1403 NSSVCLKP
+1403 NSSVCLKA
-1411 GQPGIKVKT
+1411 GQPIKIKT

-1431 AVPTDNLDE
+1431 TVPPDNLDNE
-1440 EKEEATM
+1440 EKDEATM
-1447 MPPLPGILQVYAA
+1447 MPAPLPGILQVYAA

-1531 KPLHLQNPWKKGRLY
+1531 KPLQLQNPWKKGRLY